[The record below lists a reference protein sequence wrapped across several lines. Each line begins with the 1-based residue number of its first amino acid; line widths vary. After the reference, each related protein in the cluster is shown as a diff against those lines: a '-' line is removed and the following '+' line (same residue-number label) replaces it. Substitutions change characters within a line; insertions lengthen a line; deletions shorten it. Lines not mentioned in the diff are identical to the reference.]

1 MRTLF
6 RWLGRLV
13 LLGVLVVAGVFVAA
27 RFSDG
32 PMEIIAGG
40 PFSSGELVTGTEPD
54 WSFAKDVDTVAFQLL
69 EPARSRTT
77 WIVEHEGRIFIPC
90 GYMDTTWGRLWK
102 RWPVQAMDQPD
113 AILRINGKLYER
125 TLVRITEGSI
135 LPPVLAEL
143 GRKYVGGD
151 VSVAGVTSGSL
162 WIFELAPRKT
172 QT

>member
-6 RWLGRLV
+6 RWMGRLV
-13 LLGVLVVAGVFVAA
+13 LLGVLVVAGVFIAA

-32 PMEIIAGG
+32 PLEIVAGG
-40 PFSSGELVTGTEPD
+40 PFSSGELLSGGEPE
-54 WSFAKDVDTVAFQLL
+54 WGFARDIDTVAFQLL

-77 WIVEHEGRIFIPC
+77 WILEVEGRIFIPC
-90 GYMDTTWGRLWK
+90 GYMDTTWGRIWK
-102 RWPVQAMDQPD
+102 RWPIQALEQPD

-125 TLVRITEGSI
+125 TLVRITDGAI

-143 GRKYVGGD
+143 GRKYVGG
-151 VSVAGVTSGSL
+151 SVPVEGVTSGSL

-172 QT
+172 